1 MQVVCTPGVGSRDEL
16 LDKPPTGAAVWRELR
31 VYAANHLPAF
41 LLVEGV
47 RHLGAV
53 VYLPGVGYLVND
65 PEVGRAVLEDSD
77 AFTKTGP
84 GNMGSMITQVVGE
97 NALVNMEE
105 SAHQA
110 MTAKLHDLFSA
121 AYFDVVS
128 REVLA
133 ESGARLRRELLAGRE
148 VDLVRFMRR
157 LSGKIDLPHAPR
169 AWRMTSSTVSRLRR

>member
-1 MQVVCTPGVGSRDEL
+1 M
-16 LDKPPTGAAVWRELR
+16 WRELR
-31 VYAANHLPAF
+31 VYAADHLPAF

-53 VYLPGVGYLVND
+53 VYLPGGGYLVND
-65 PEVGRAVLEDSD
+65 PEVGRAILDSD

-84 GNMGSMITQVVGE
+84 GSMGSMITQVVGE
-97 NALVNMEE
+97 NALMNMEE

-110 MTAKLHDLFSA
+110 MTAKLHDLCSA
-121 AYFDVVS
+121 AYFGVVS

-133 ESGARLRRELLAGRE
+133 EPGARLRRELLAGRE
-148 VDLVRFMRR
+148 VDLVRFMHR

-169 AWRMTSSTVSRLRR
+169 A